1 MLPKPDA
8 VSYVL
13 GSIAIS
19 PYRYRCRVTVDA
31 PAHEITEKI
40 GVHAAEVTPLNDR
53 QCELTAGAK
62 TLDEAAFWLA
72 TLDADITIHEPGE
85 LRERIAALGRRF
97 SNVR

>member
-1 MLPKPDA
+1 VHTGTRWYLLAWDLGHRNWRTLRMDRLHPQIPTGPTFAERVLPKPDA

-53 QCELTAGAK
+53 
-62 TLDEAAFWLA
+62 
-72 TLDADITIHEPGE
+72 
-85 LRERIAALGRRF
+85 
-97 SNVR
+97 